1 MQKVAK
7 IFGKEK
13 KKELATTG
21 KEKKKELATTE
32 SFTYDNWTLT
42 LDTVIL
48 GSIFFPYGVRIQ
60 NWTLAQF
67 MSLVMEILHSKLRS
81 DCQVTA
87 FTGSLTDSA

>member
-32 SFTYDNWTLT
+32 SFTCEN
-42 LDTVIL
+42 
-48 GSIFFPYGVRIQ
+48 
-60 NWTLAQF
+60 
-67 MSLVMEILHSKLRS
+67 
-81 DCQVTA
+81 
-87 FTGSLTDSA
+87 